1 MHVDI
6 LISTYDRLELLK
18 KCIKSIM
25 DGDYKDVSI
34 FVVVDGN
41 KSLFNKLLREPVT
54 MILNEKRMGYVFSM
68 NRAFREMEEADAVLY
83 ASDDLMFWPNCI
95 SNAVKAMKEH
105 FPDND
110 GLVALKQI
118 QKESGAAFG
127 LLGRKFIN
135 RFPNN
140 IVFCP
145 DYIHYGCDRELK
157 KVARRLDR
165 FYQCREAIVSHSRLH
180 DNTYNLAQEVRGRD
194 GETRRIRRK
203 RRLFWG
209 EAFERVREEKA

>member
-1 MHVDI
+1 MYVNV

-18 KCIKSIM
+18 RCIKSIVNS
-25 DGDYKDVSI
+25 DYKDVSI

-41 KSLFNKLLREPVT
+41 KLLFDKLLGEPAT

-68 NRAFREMEEADAVLY
+68 NRGLREMGEADAVIY
-83 ASDDLMFWPNCI
+83 ASDDLMFRPNCI

-110 GLVALKQI
+110 GLVALKQA
-118 QKESGAAFG
+118 QKESGVAFG

-140 IVFCP
+140 MVFCP
-145 DYIHYGCDRELK
+145 DYIHYGCDKELER
-157 KVARRLDR
+157 VAKQLERI
-165 FYQCREAIVSHSRLH
+165 YQCREAIVSHSRLH

-194 GETRRIRRK
+194 REIRRMRRK
-203 RRLFWG
+203 RRFYWG
-209 EAFERVREEKA
+209 VNFERVED